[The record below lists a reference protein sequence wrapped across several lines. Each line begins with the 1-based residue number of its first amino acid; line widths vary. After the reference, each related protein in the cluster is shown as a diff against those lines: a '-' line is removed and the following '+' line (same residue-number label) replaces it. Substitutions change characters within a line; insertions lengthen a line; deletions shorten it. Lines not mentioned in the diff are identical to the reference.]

1 MIRVMIFAVEH
12 TREGSMIELI
22 RLIEIDSRT
31 KNKDEVDQT
40 YDLCWDVQLII
51 QWKYSP
57 SL

>member
-12 TREGSMIELI
+12 TKEGFTIELI

-40 YDLCWDVQLII
+40 YDLC
-51 QWKYSP
+51 
-57 SL
+57 